1 MSSRRPYWCPK
12 TITRR
17 PFWCFK
23 KVLGT
28 NLKPPVLCASAQ
40 GDKIKPIFRPIY
52 KTLPYLQTQ
61 CQSISDWNF
70 TEFGDT
76 HKAAENFNPRE
87 ETSRSLQWSCYSW
100 TKIFETSVN
109 LSAIRCL
116 FLQCQSISDWN
127 FTEFRDT
134 HKAAENFNLCEETS
148 RSLQWS
154 CYSWTKIFETSLE
167 LICDQVLVFL
177 FWTARGVSIQPWS
190 KLLGQQRNSWSKWG
204 IFVLPST
211 PGGAFSRLI
220 SLRVSRCFDQGC
232 S

>member
-1 MSSRRPYWCPK
+1 MILLFMNK
-12 TITRR
+12 D
-17 PFWCFK
+17 FWNFRWTYLRSGACFCNVNQSQIEISPNSAILTK
-23 KVLGT
+23 RMKI
-28 NLKPPVLCASAQ
+28 LK
-40 GDKIKPIFRPIY
+40 FY

-76 HKAAENFNPRE
+76 HKAAENFNPR
-87 ETSRSLQWSCYSW
+87 
-100 TKIFETSVN
+100 
-109 LSAIRCL
+109 
-116 FLQCQSISDWN
+116 
-127 FTEFRDT
+127 
-134 HKAAENFNLCEETS
+134 EETS

-211 PGGAFSRLI
+211 RGGAFSRLI

>member
-23 KVLGT
+23 QVLGT

-100 TKIFETSVN
+100 TKIFETS
-109 LSAIRCL
+109 
-116 FLQCQSISDWN
+116 
-127 FTEFRDT
+127 
-134 HKAAENFNLCEETS
+134 
-148 RSLQWS
+148 
-154 CYSWTKIFETSLE
+154 LE

-211 PGGAFSRLI
+211 RGGAFSRLI